1 MLGWTIPPM
10 DIAKTRFA
18 AFEVDA
24 AAGQLRKHGVKIR
37 LQEQPFRILTYLLER
52 PGELVTREELRER
65 IWGSDTF
72 VDFDHGLNAAVNRLR
87 TALDDS
93 AATPRYIETVARKGY
108 RFIGTIETPS
118 PTLPLPVEHPVR
130 RTPLWIFATAACALL
145 AIGAWRWQ
153 PQFREMRLDTVTMLT
168 GSESMP
174 SLSPDGK
181 QVAFVWN
188 GEREKNAEIY
198 VKMIGSEA
206 MLRLTDDP
214 GADLLPSWSPDGRSI
229 AFVRL
234 RGKVGIHVVSPLGG
248 PARQVIEFP
257 GIDRRPGGPET
268 RIVRDLL
275 YSITNRPSWTPD
287 SKFLAVTRMS
297 EPPEPDDGA
306 VWLVGVETA
315 GVRTLLAPSDDGF
328 YKHAAISPNG
338 RELAVVRCSKPSNTA
353 PKCDLRVFPL
363 SAAFEIAGESVV
375 VLKDAGL
382 MRGLAWM
389 PDGEGL
395 IVSGFRLPRYYLWRV
410 PIKPGAEPQR
420 IELSGNDAIW
430 PSIAAGDG
438 KLAYA
443 RSILQPDL
451 WKLTIG
457 GTNAPFL
464 SSTARDTSPVLSP
477 DGKRVVFQ
485 SARGGANDIWVA
497 GIDGSDLRQLS
508 NKLGKECVSPSWSPD
523 GKFVAF
529 ASLHA
534 DDSKHVWIVDS
545 NGGPPRQLTHGAS
558 GNDHPEWSR
567 DGKAIYFM
575 SNRSGRPETWRMP
588 AGGGDSVQITTN
600 GAEDAFE
607 SFDGKSLIFSK
618 GAEGVGGIYSMP
630 IKGGPE
636 KHIITVPLIRGS
648 FQVANDGIY
657 YITGRDEEL
666 CDLRFYEMATGRTSV
681 VTTLERPVAFG
692 ISTTPDR
699 KTFVYSRTVTGG
711 DLMLIDNFR

>member
-1 MLGWTIPPM
+1 M
-10 DIAKTRFA
+10 DKPKIRFA

-24 AAGQLRKHGVKIR
+24 AAGELRKHGVRIR
-37 LQEQPFRILTYLLER
+37 LQEQPFRILTSLLER

-108 RFIGTIETPS
+108 RFVGMVETPE
-118 PTLPLPVEHPVR
+118 PIFPQAVEKSAQ
-130 RTPLWIFATAACALL
+130 RTPLWILFAAAGALL
-145 AIGAWRWQ
+145 AIVAWRWQ

-181 QVAFVWN
+181 QLAFVWN

-229 AFVRL
+229 AFVRI
-234 RGKVGIHVVSPLGG
+234 RGKVGVYVVSPLGG
-248 PARQVIEFP
+248 PARQVLEFP
-257 GIDRRPGGPET
+257 GTDRRPGGPET

-275 YSITNRPSWTPD
+275 YPITNRPSWTPD

-297 EPPEPDDGA
+297 EPAEPNDGS
-306 VWLVGVETA
+306 VLLVGAETA
-315 GVRTLLAPSDDGF
+315 TSRTILAPSEDS
-328 YKHAAISPNG
+328 YYRHAAISPDG
-338 RELAVVRCSKPSNTA
+338 RQLATVRCNKPGNTPA
-353 PKCDLRVFPL
+353 QCDLRVFPL
-363 SAAFEIAGESVV
+363 SPAFEIAGEPVV

-389 PDGEGL
+389 PAGDGL
-395 IVSGFRLPRYYLWRV
+395 VVSGFRLPRYYLWRV
-410 PIKPGAEPQR
+410 PIKPDAEPRR

-430 PSIAAGDG
+430 PTISTAGAR
-438 KLAYA
+438 LAYA

-477 DGKRVVFQ
+477 DGNRVAFQ
-485 SARGGANDIWVA
+485 SARGGSNDIWVA
-497 GIDGSDLRQLS
+497 SIDGTGLRQLS
-508 NKLGKECVSPSWSPD
+508 NKLGAESTSPSWSPD
-523 GKFVAF
+523 SRSIAF
-529 ASLHA
+529 AATYTNGSQN
-534 DDSKHVWIVDS
+534 VWIVDS
-545 NGGPPRQLTHGAS
+545 AGGAPRQLTADAFANG
-558 GNDHPEWSR
+558 HPQWSR
-567 DGKAIYFM
+567 DGKTIYFQ

-588 AGGGDSVQITTN
+588 ASGGEAVPVTTN
-600 GAEDAFE
+600 GAEDAIE
-607 SFDGKSLIFSK
+607 SYDGQTLFFSK
-618 GAEGVGGIYSMP
+618 GHEGVGGIYSMP
-630 IKGGPE
+630 LKGGAE

-648 FQVANDGIY
+648 FQVVSDGIY

-666 CDLRFYEMATGRTSV
+666 CDLRFYETATGRTKV